1 MAAEKKS
8 TTLFDLIDGITHKK
22 RDWNSWSEPDQK
34 KFSSYMVNRY
44 LSMRMELTEFVNE
57 LQRYTIGILRPKE
70 TYQLYHDLLPNTKSY
85 SKYIKSKTD
94 DKYTPG
100 LVDQIAEHYQ
110 VSKSEAIEYIN
121 LLSSNRCD
129 YILSLYGYTESD
141 KKKLLK
147 GVK

>member
-1 MAAEKKS
+1 MEQKKAA
-8 TTLFDLIDGITHKK
+8 TLFDLIDGITHKK
-22 RDWNSWSEPDQK
+22 RAWTSWPESDQK
-34 KFSSYMVNRY
+34 KFSSYMANRY

-57 LQRYTIGILRPKE
+57 LQRYTIGILRPQE

-85 SKYIKSKTD
+85 AKYIKSKIE
-94 DKYTPG
+94 DKYSVG

-110 VSKSEAIEYIN
+110 VSKSEAIEYID
-121 LLSSNRCD
+121 LLSASRCE
-129 YILSLYGYTESD
+129 YILSLYGYSESD

>member
-1 MAAEKKS
+1 
-8 TTLFDLIDGITHKK
+8 
-22 RDWNSWSEPDQK
+22 
-34 KFSSYMVNRY
+34 
-44 LSMRMELTEFVNE
+44 MRMELTEFVNE